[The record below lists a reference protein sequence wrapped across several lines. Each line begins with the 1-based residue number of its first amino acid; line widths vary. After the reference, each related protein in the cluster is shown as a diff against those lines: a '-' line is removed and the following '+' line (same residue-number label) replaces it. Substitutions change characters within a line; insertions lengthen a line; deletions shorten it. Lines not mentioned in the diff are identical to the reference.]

1 MKKLRMFSIILLVVS
16 ATAYFGFQVY
26 SKVTRDNTPPVVTCD
41 SEELRVSVSQPEE
54 DLLKGVKAV
63 DDRSGDV
70 KDTLV
75 IEEISDFTEEGT
87 RIITYAAVDESKNVG
102 RMERTLVYEDYQAP
116 VFDMSNGL
124 CFTAG
129 SNVDILGRISAESVI
144 DGDLTSK
151 IKYSLEKSINAS
163 EPGNYPVQF
172 RVMDSAGKTVY
183 LNTVVEICDREYAGI
198 DVYLSDYLIYLE
210 KGQEFSPWEYY
221 QGTDREADL
230 AVDSKVDTTKEGTYY
245 VDYIA
250 SAGTLKGKNWLV
262 VVVE

>member
-1 MKKLRMFSIILLVVS
+1 MSVNKELVKGSTSMLVLGVLEEKEMYGYQIIKELEQRSETVFSLKEGTLYPILHVLEQDGFLEAYWEDTSSARKRRFYRITKKGRKELDRQKEEWKMKKLRMFSVILLVVS

-75 IEEISDFTEEGT
+75 IEEISDFTEEGP

-151 IKYSLEKSINAS
+151 IKY
-163 EPGNYPVQF
+163 
-172 RVMDSAGKTVY
+172 
-183 LNTVVEICDREYAGI
+183 
-198 DVYLSDYLIYLE
+198 
-210 KGQEFSPWEYY
+210 
-221 QGTDREADL
+221 
-230 AVDSKVDTTKEGTYY
+230 
-245 VDYIA
+245 
-250 SAGTLKGKNWLV
+250 
-262 VVVE
+262 